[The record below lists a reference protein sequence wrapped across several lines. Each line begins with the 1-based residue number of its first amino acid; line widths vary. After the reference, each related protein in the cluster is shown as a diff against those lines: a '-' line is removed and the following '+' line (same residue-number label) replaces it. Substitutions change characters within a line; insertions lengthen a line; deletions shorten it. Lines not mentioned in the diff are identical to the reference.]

1 MTTRVPLSTDDII
14 SPTDGK
20 DSYYAKIPILKRR
33 ATTTGDSK
41 KDPICVIVVGMAG
54 SGKTTLMAQ
63 LQKSLNLQDES
74 DGDDVSFVE
83 MCVAVPYVNAAAN
96 NNTADIESTT
106 SPPQSKRAG
115 YAINLDP
122 AAKYIPFSSSIDIR
136 DTVDYIEVMRQHKLG
151 PNGAILTCLNLFA
164 TKFDQVMAIL
174 ERRAFP
180 LENGDGGD
188 ENDGDKNKSDG
199 GPSAKEEDEAKSKTD
214 ETQQQQQQQCHV
226 DDNNNNGAADDTDDT
241 TTPNTTTT
249 TTSNNSPLD
258 YILIDTPGQIEA
270 FTWSASGT
278 IVTSALATTFPT
290 VLAFVVDTPRCAAS
304 VHTFMS
310 NMLYACSM
318 LYRAK
323 LPMVIVLNKIDI
335 VGCEFVKEWMEDY
348 DSFQEALDDASSA
361 NGYSDEMA
369 GGGSGYYAS
378 LTRSLSLVLDEFY
391 NHLHKVGVS
400 AATGEGVEEFWT
412 VVEQAAEDYE
422 EGYLVDLKN
431 RVEEQRMKERA
442 MQRVGARKLVRDLQ
456 EDGQFII
463 LYHRPL
469 QYHPKTSWPTTQM
482 MAMRA
487 AVVGIFLSVTHVR
500 IDKSVEVIEDLAFD
514 GCEHLVQVETHDG
527 IQKVGQWAFYTCVSL
542 RSIDLRSVLE
552 IGEDAFEGCED
563 LMDVKTEMIAEIN
576 RINQFLP
583 NTPAYKK
590 TAAIKQWMDS
600 VIDKMD
606 HYKAEHYR
614 YVKEAV
620 TLLELAL
627 WKAKLAEKEENA
639 AERKTKT
646 VNIIDAESVRK
657 EKRVTCGADTVIKN
671 VLPFLKL
678 E

>member
-1 MTTRVPLSTDDII
+1 MSSVERGTQNNQAKTRPPPPPNNYISITMTTRVPLSTDDII
-14 SPTDGK
+14 APTDGK

-33 ATTTGDSK
+33 ATTGSDSK

-63 LQKSLNLQDES
+63 LQKSLNLRDE
-74 DGDDVSFVE
+74 GDD
-83 MCVAVPYVNAAAN
+83 NAAAN
-96 NNTADIESTT
+96 NNNNAIESTP
-106 SPPQSKRAG
+106 SPQSKRAG

-180 LENGDGGD
+180 LENGGGGD
-188 ENDGDKNKSDG
+188 ENDDGGDKKSDG
-199 GPSAKEEDEAKSKTD
+199 GPPAKEEDEAKSKTD
-214 ETQQQQQQQCHV
+214 ETQQQQQQCHV
-226 DDNNNNGAADDTDDT
+226 DDNSNNGAADDADDT

-249 TTSNNSPLD
+249 TSNTSPLD

-278 IVTSALATTFPT
+278 IVTSALATAFPT

-348 DSFQEALDDASSA
+348 DSFQEALDEASSA

-456 EDGQFII
+456 EDGQ
-463 LYHRPL
+463 L
-469 QYHPKTSWPTTQM
+469 
-482 MAMRA
+482 
-487 AVVGIFLSVTHVR
+487 
-500 IDKSVEVIEDLAFD
+500 
-514 GCEHLVQVETHDG
+514 
-527 IQKVGQWAFYTCVSL
+527 
-542 RSIDLRSVLE
+542 
-552 IGEDAFEGCED
+552 
-563 LMDVKTEMIAEIN
+563 
-576 RINQFLP
+576 
-583 NTPAYKK
+583 
-590 TAAIKQWMDS
+590 
-600 VIDKMD
+600 
-606 HYKAEHYR
+606 
-614 YVKEAV
+614 
-620 TLLELAL
+620 
-627 WKAKLAEKEENA
+627 
-639 AERKTKT
+639 
-646 VNIIDAESVRK
+646 
-657 EKRVTCGADTVIKN
+657 
-671 VLPFLKL
+671 
-678 E
+678 

>member
-1 MTTRVPLSTDDII
+1 
-14 SPTDGK
+14 
-20 DSYYAKIPILKRR
+20 
-33 ATTTGDSK
+33 
-41 KDPICVIVVGMAG
+41 
-54 SGKTTLMAQ
+54 
-63 LQKSLNLQDES
+63 
-74 DGDDVSFVE
+74 
-83 MCVAVPYVNAAAN
+83 
-96 NNTADIESTT
+96 
-106 SPPQSKRAG
+106 
-115 YAINLDP
+115 
-122 AAKYIPFSSSIDIR
+122 
-136 DTVDYIEVMRQHKLG
+136 MRQHKLG

-180 LENGDGGD
+180 LENGDGD
-188 ENDGDKNKSDG
+188 EKSDDDKKSDG
-199 GPSAKEEDEAKSKTD
+199 GPAKEEDEAKSKTD
-214 ETQQQQQQQCHV
+214 ETQQQQQQQQCHV

-249 TTSNNSPLD
+249 TTSNTSPLD

-422 EGYLVDLKN
+422 EGYLVDLEN

-456 EDGQFII
+456 EDGQ
-463 LYHRPL
+463 L
-469 QYHPKTSWPTTQM
+469 
-482 MAMRA
+482 
-487 AVVGIFLSVTHVR
+487 
-500 IDKSVEVIEDLAFD
+500 
-514 GCEHLVQVETHDG
+514 
-527 IQKVGQWAFYTCVSL
+527 
-542 RSIDLRSVLE
+542 
-552 IGEDAFEGCED
+552 
-563 LMDVKTEMIAEIN
+563 
-576 RINQFLP
+576 
-583 NTPAYKK
+583 
-590 TAAIKQWMDS
+590 
-600 VIDKMD
+600 
-606 HYKAEHYR
+606 
-614 YVKEAV
+614 
-620 TLLELAL
+620 
-627 WKAKLAEKEENA
+627 
-639 AERKTKT
+639 
-646 VNIIDAESVRK
+646 
-657 EKRVTCGADTVIKN
+657 
-671 VLPFLKL
+671 
-678 E
+678 